1 MKLRNRLA
9 VAFMIILLVPIGL
22 VSLSI
27 VLLNNYQLRL
37 LNQAY
42 GVETENVNMF
52 ENNTIELFDALAE
65 KSSRIVQDALA
76 EDTER
81 FRDQDYLEQLDEKLG
96 EKYSDLIVRS
106 NDKYLYFGY
115 ETNETTDAA
124 ELLSQLPGYGAN
136 GAGSSLRIY
145 TGTATNCLMN
155 QNDFE
160 FEDGTQA
167 TAFVITPIRNLNQM
181 KGMYMEMAISVIIIM
196 LFTAI
201 LLIVWI
207 YGSVLIPIN
216 KLQRATRAIRDG
228 NLDYELNVKG
238 EDEISQLCMDFEEM
252 RRRLKQNSEEKVHY
266 DEDNKELI
274 SNISHD
280 LKTPITAI
288 KGYVEGIMDGVA
300 SSPDKLDKY
309 IRTIYNKANDMD
321 RLIDELTFY
330 SKIDTNKIPYNFA
343 PINVAAYFGDCS
355 EELMLELEEQG
366 IEMQYM
372 NFCDT
377 DVQVI
382 ADVEQ
387 MKRVVNNVI
396 SNSIKYMDKRKGI
409 INMRIKDLGDF
420 VQVEIEDNGKGI
432 AAKDLPYIF
441 DRFYRTDKARNSK
454 KGGSGIGLSIVR
466 KIIEDHGGQIWATSK
481 EGTGTVM
488 HFALRKYQ
496 EVRNE

>member
-160 FEDGTQA
+160 F
-167 TAFVITPIRNLNQM
+167 V
-181 KGMYMEMAISVIIIM
+181 
-196 LFTAI
+196 
-201 LLIVWI
+201 
-207 YGSVLIPIN
+207 
-216 KLQRATRAIRDG
+216 
-228 NLDYELNVKG
+228 
-238 EDEISQLCMDFEEM
+238 
-252 RRRLKQNSEEKVHY
+252 
-266 DEDNKELI
+266 
-274 SNISHD
+274 
-280 LKTPITAI
+280 
-288 KGYVEGIMDGVA
+288 
-300 SSPDKLDKY
+300 KLD
-309 IRTIYNKANDMD
+309 
-321 RLIDELTFY
+321 
-330 SKIDTNKIPYNFA
+330 
-343 PINVAAYFGDCS
+343 
-355 EELMLELEEQG
+355 
-366 IEMQYM
+366 
-372 NFCDT
+372 
-377 DVQVI
+377 
-382 ADVEQ
+382 
-387 MKRVVNNVI
+387 
-396 SNSIKYMDKRKGI
+396 
-409 INMRIKDLGDF
+409 
-420 VQVEIEDNGKGI
+420 
-432 AAKDLPYIF
+432 
-441 DRFYRTDKARNSK
+441 
-454 KGGSGIGLSIVR
+454 
-466 KIIEDHGGQIWATSK
+466 
-481 EGTGTVM
+481 
-488 HFALRKYQ
+488 
-496 EVRNE
+496 

>member
-22 VSLSI
+22 VSLC
-27 VLLNNYQLRL
+27 VALLNQYQLRL
-37 LNQAY
+37 LHQAY
-42 GVETENVNMF
+42 GVKTENVNMF

-65 KSSRIVQDALA
+65 KSSNIVQAALA

-81 FRDQDYLEQLDEKLG
+81 FRDLDYLEQLDEKLG

-115 ETNETTDAA
+115 ETEKTTDTA
-124 ELLSQLPGYGAN
+124 ELLSQLPGYGASTVGN
-136 GAGSSLRIY
+136 SLRIY
-145 TGTATNCLMN
+145 TGMDTNCLMN

-160 FEDGTQA
+160 FKDGTKA
-167 TAFVITPIRNLNQM
+167 TAFVITPIRNLSQM
-181 KGMYMEMAISVIIIM
+181 KGMYMELAVSVIIIM

-201 LLIVWI
+201 LLIIWI

-216 KLQRATRAIRDG
+216 KLQKATRAIRDG
-228 NLDYELNVKG
+228 NLDYELQVTG

-252 RRRLKQNSEEKVHY
+252 RRRLKQNSEDKIHY
-266 DEDNKELI
+266 DEDNKELL

-343 PINVAAYFGDCS
+343 PINVAAYFEDCCD
-355 EELMLELEEQG
+355 ELQLELEEKG
-366 IEMQYM
+366 IELQYM
-372 NFCDT
+372 NFCDM
-377 DVQVI
+377 DVQII

-387 MKRVVNNVI
+387 MKRVINNII
-396 SNSIKYMDKRKGI
+396 SNSIKYMDKRRGI
-409 INMRIKDLGDF
+409 INMRIKDVGDF
-420 VQVEIEDNGKGI
+420 VQIEIEDNGKGI
-432 AAKDLPYIF
+432 AGKDLPYIF
-441 DRFYRTDKARNSK
+441 DRFYRTDKARNSL

-466 KIIEDHGGQIWATSK
+466 KIIEDHDGQIWASSK

-488 HFALRKYQ
+488 HLALRKYQ
-496 EVRNE
+496 EVYSE

>member
-1 MKLRNRLA
+1 MKLRNRL
-9 VAFMIILLVPIGL
+9 VIAFIIILLVPVGL
-22 VSLSI
+22 VALCI
-27 VLLNNYQLRL
+27 TMLNGYQVRL
-37 LNQAY
+37 LHQAY
-42 GVETENVNMF
+42 GVQTDESNLFNA
-52 ENNTIELFDALAE
+52 NTIELFDALAE
-65 KSSRIVQDALA
+65 KSNSTVVDELENNREQFRDVEYLA
-76 EDTER
+76 ELNEKISSWYSFLVVRCD
-81 FRDQDYLEQLDEKLG
+81 DEF
-96 EKYSDLIVRS
+96 
-106 NDKYLYFGY
+106 LYFGKSG
-115 ETNETTDAA
+115 DWSS
-124 ELLSQLPGYGAN
+124 ELLSQLPGYGA
-136 GAGSSLRIY
+136 AISSNNLRVY
-145 TGTATNCLMN
+145 TGDVTNCLMN
-155 QNDFE
+155 QNDFI
-160 FEDGTQA
+160 FRDGTKG
-167 TAFVITPIRNLNQM
+167 TVFVITPITALPQL
-181 KGMYMEMAISVIIIM
+181 KSMYLELAVSVVIIM
-196 LFTAI
+196 LFTAL
-201 LLIVWI
+201 LLIIWI
-207 YGSVLIPIN
+207 YSSIISPIH
-216 KLQRATRAIRDG
+216 KLQKATRAIRDG
-228 NLDYELNVKG
+228 NLDYEVDVKG

-252 RRRLKQNSEEKVHY
+252 RRRLKENSEEKVHY

-355 EELMLELEEQG
+355 EELMLDLEGQG

-372 NFCDT
+372 NFCDA
-377 DVQVI
+377 DVEVI
-382 ADVEQ
+382 ADAEQ
-387 MKRVVNNVI
+387 MKRVVNNI
-396 SNSIKYMDKRKGI
+396 INNSIKYMDKKKGI

-441 DRFYRTDKARNSK
+441 DRFYRTDKARNSQ
-454 KGGSGIGLSIVR
+454 KGGSGIGLSIVH
-466 KIIEDHGGQIWATSK
+466 KIIEDHGGQIWATSR